1 MRSINRMNDYFVRY
15 LLGSLGNEDILENIV
30 NAVLEDLGFETVH
43 NLQIINPHNL
53 AENINLKESVLDVK
67 ALTTDNRKVIIEI
80 QLFGNI
86 DFLKRIYY
94 YISKNIVS
102 EVEEKEPYDIIS
114 EVISINF
121 VNFNMDFND
130 KGKPHRCFKLIDT
143 ENPKIV
149 LDMVQMHIVEVPRF
163 AKILNNSDAEYIK
176 KNKILSWIE
185 FFTAKDLDKV
195 KDKLKE
201 VNNIMPKVINKYE
214 RFISSEDEVQVYNA
228 RDAFL
233 YGQTLMLKRERE
245 EGLQE
250 GRIAGIEEGRR
261 EGRRAG
267 IEEGRR
273 EEQIAIARSLKNAGI
288 DIKIIS
294 ENTGLSIEEV
304 SKL

>member
-1 MRSINRMNDYFVRY
+1 MRNINRMNDYFVRY
-15 LLGSLGNEDILENIV
+15 LLGSVGNEDILENIV

-53 AENINLKESVLDVK
+53 PENINLKESVLDVK
-67 ALTTDNRKVIIEI
+67 ALTKDKRKVIIEI
-80 QLFGNI
+80 QLSGNI
-86 DFLKRIYY
+86 DFLRRIYY

-121 VNFNMDFND
+121 VNFYMDFND

-143 ENPKIV
+143 ENPEII

-163 AKILNNSDAEYIK
+163 KKVLYNSSEEDIK
-176 KNKILSWIE
+176 KKKILSWIE
-185 FFTAKDLDKV
+185 FFTAKDFDKV

-214 RFISSEDEVQVYNA
+214 RFISSEDEIQVYNA

-233 YGQTLMLKRERE
+233 YGQTIMLKRERE

-250 GRIAGIEEGRR
+250 GMERGIEK
-261 EGRRAG
+261 G
-267 IEEGRR
+267 IQKGRR
-273 EEQIAIARSLKNAGI
+273 EEQITIARSLKNAGI

-294 ENTGLSIEEV
+294 ENTGLSVEEV
-304 SKL
+304 LKL

>member
-1 MRSINRMNDYFVRY
+1 MRNINRMNDYFVRY
-15 LLGSLGNEDILENIV
+15 LLGSVGNEDILENIV

-53 AENINLKESVLDVK
+53 PENINLKESVLDVK
-67 ALTTDNRKVIIEI
+67 ALTKDKRKVIIEI
-80 QLFGNI
+80 QLSGNI
-86 DFLKRIYY
+86 DFLRRIYY

-121 VNFNMDFND
+121 VNFYMDFND
-130 KGKPHRCFKLIDT
+130 KGKPHRCFKMIDT
-143 ENPKIV
+143 ENPEIV

-163 AKILNNSDAEYIK
+163 KKVLYNSSEEDIK
-176 KNKILSWIE
+176 KKKILSWIE
-185 FFTAKDLDKV
+185 FFTAKDFDKV
-195 KDKLKE
+195 KEKLKE

-214 RFISSEDEVQVYNA
+214 RFISSEDEMEVYNA

-233 YGQTLMLKRERE
+233 YGQAIMLKRERE

-250 GRIAGIEEGRR
+250 GIKEGIERGMKR
-261 EGRRAG
+261 GLQ
-267 IEEGRR
+267 EGRR
-273 EEQIAIARSLKNAGI
+273 EEQINIARSLKNAGI

-294 ENTGLSIEEV
+294 DNTGLSIEEV
-304 SKL
+304 LKL

>member
-1 MRSINRMNDYFVRY
+1 
-15 LLGSLGNEDILENIV
+15 
-30 NAVLEDLGFETVH
+30 
-43 NLQIINPHNL
+43 
-53 AENINLKESVLDVK
+53 
-67 ALTTDNRKVIIEI
+67 
-80 QLFGNI
+80 
-86 DFLKRIYY
+86 
-94 YISKNIVS
+94 
-102 EVEEKEPYDIIS
+102 
-114 EVISINF
+114 
-121 VNFNMDFND
+121 MDFND

-143 ENPKIV
+143 EDPDIV

-176 KNKILSWIE
+176 KKKILSWIE

-201 VNNIMPKVINKYE
+201 VNGIMPKVINKYE
-214 RFISSEDEVQVYNA
+214 RFISSEDEIQVYNA

-250 GRIAGIEEGRR
+250 GRK
-261 EGRRAG
+261 
-267 IEEGRR
+267 EGRR

>member
-1 MRSINRMNDYFVRY
+1 MRNINRMNDYFVRY
-15 LLGSLGNEDILENIV
+15 LLGSVGSEDI
-30 NAVLEDLGFETVH
+30 LEDLGFETVH

-53 AENINLKESVLDVK
+53 PENINLKESVLDVK
-67 ALTTDNRKVIIEI
+67 ALTKDKRKVIIEI
-80 QLFGNI
+80 QLSGNI
-86 DFLKRIYY
+86 DFLRRIYY

-121 VNFNMDFND
+121 VNFYMDFND

-143 ENPKIV
+143 ENPEII

-163 AKILNNSDAEYIK
+163 KKVLYNSSEEDIK
-176 KNKILSWIE
+176 KKKILSWIE
-185 FFTAKDLDKV
+185 FFTAKDFDKV

-214 RFISSEDEVQVYNA
+214 RFISSEDEIQVYNA

-233 YGQTLMLKRERE
+233 YGQTLMLRRERE

-250 GRIAGIEEGRR
+250 GRKEGLQEGMERGIEKGMQ
-261 EGRRAG
+261 
-267 IEEGRR
+267 EGRR
-273 EEQIAIARSLKNAGI
+273 EEQITIARSLKNAGI

-294 ENTGLSIEEV
+294 DNTGLSIEEV